1 MILYSMVAPFCNRYS
16 SSNRT
21 LAVDNFLQ
29 CWYSISERCPG
40 DRSALTER
48 CSGVKENVNTLNNI
62 FWSSVQYC
70 TKSLESCAGNNTI
83 VELTAVVTWSFFSQG
98 RLPLL
103 MRLSMTMSAISSR
116 LVADMSRITA
126 IQQQIKILLY
136 ISRIRVHFFCIE
148 LNPNP

>member
-1 MILYSMVAPFCNRYS
+1 MILYSMVAPFCSRYS

-70 TKSLESCAGNNTI
+70 TKSLESCAGNNSTTCHNCGI
-83 VELTAVVTWSFFSQG
+83 NCRCYLVLFLPGQAAVVDETVDDDVRYLVQTGGGHVQDHCHTTTNKNIIIYFHNQSTFF
-98 RLPLL
+98 
-103 MRLSMTMSAISSR
+103 
-116 LVADMSRITA
+116 
-126 IQQQIKILLY
+126 LY
-136 ISRIRVHFFCIE
+136 
-148 LNPNP
+148 